1 MRTGEVC
8 SLTWEDIDFKN
19 RIINVKHTVYDKLK
33 AEQGRWYIGTT
44 KTKQGTRQVNMC
56 ETLYN
61 ELLNYKKKQQY
72 LKKINFRIKYLT
84 GILLCAKIFIE

>member
-56 ETLYN
+56 ETLYI
-61 ELLNYKKKQQY
+61 ELLNYKKNNN
-72 LKKINFRIKYLT
+72 I
-84 GILLCAKIFIE
+84 